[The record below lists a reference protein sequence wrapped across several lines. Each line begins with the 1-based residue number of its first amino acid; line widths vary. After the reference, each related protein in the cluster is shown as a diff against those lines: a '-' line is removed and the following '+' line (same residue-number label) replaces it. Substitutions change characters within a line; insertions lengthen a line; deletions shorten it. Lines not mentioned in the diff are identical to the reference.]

1 MSKVVVER
9 EVPVVATESRE
20 GVASNFIWALAF
32 IIIVGVIVGAL
43 YYSGFLR
50 RVTNQTPQKVNVT
63 VQQPAA
69 PAQ

>member
-9 EVPVVATESRE
+9 EVPVVATESGE
-20 GVASNFIWALAF
+20 SPASSFIWALAF
-32 IIIVGVIVGAL
+32 IIIVGMIVGAL

-50 RVTNQTPQKVNVT
+50 RVTHQQPQKIDVT
-63 VQQPAA
+63 VQQPA